1 VPSLSAVIWRTRH
14 MLDVSL
20 LSATARSVRR
30 ERLTYLSPWRLRRLE
45 MALKE
50 ILRENVPGDI
60 AEFGIA
66 LGGSAIILSKKA
78 SRYGRRFHGFD
89 VFGMIPPPKSARD
102 DQKARDRYKAIASG
116 ESKGISDD
124 LYYGYRD
131 NLYDEVCR
139 SFTKHGLTVDGSMI
153 SLHQGLFENTL
164 PAAEIEKIAF
174 AHIDCDWYDPVTYCL
189 NSLADRISPRGVILI
204 DDYHDYGGCRTATD
218 EFLQARPDFA
228 FEDGENVILRRT
240 GLHGYQRVANASE

>member
-1 VPSLSAVIWRTRH
+1 MPFLSSVYWRTRH
-14 MLDVSL
+14 MIDASR

-45 MALKE
+45 TALKE
-50 ILRENVPGDI
+50 VLKENVPGDI

-78 SRYGRRFHGFD
+78 SRHGRRFHGFD
-89 VFGMIPPPKSARD
+89 VFGMIPQPKSAKD
-102 DQKARDRYKAIASG
+102 DQKARDRYKTIASG
-116 ESKGISDD
+116 ESVGIGDD

-139 SFTKHGLTVDGSMI
+139 SFMKHGLIVDGSMVR
-153 SLHQGLFENTL
+153 LHKGLFEDTL
-164 PAAEIEKIAF
+164 PAAGIEKIAF

-189 NSLADRISPRGVILI
+189 NSLADRVSPGGAILI
-204 DDYHDYGGCRTATD
+204 DDYHDYGGCRTAAD

-228 FEDGENVILRRT
+228 FEDGGNVILRRT
-240 GLHGYQRVANASE
+240 GLNG

>member
-1 VPSLSAVIWRTRH
+1 MPRLSSVIWRTRH
-14 MLDVSL
+14 MLETSR

-30 ERLTYLSPWRLRRLE
+30 ERLTYLSPWKLRRLE
-45 MALKE
+45 IALKE
-50 ILRENVPGDI
+50 VLKENVPGDI

-78 SRYGRRFHGFD
+78 NDHGRRFHGFD
-89 VFGMIPPPKSARD
+89 VFGMIPPPQSAKD
-102 DQKARDRYKAIASG
+102 GQKARDRYKTIASG
-116 ESKGISDD
+116 ESKGLGGD

-139 SFTKHGLTVDGSMI
+139 SFAKYGLAVDGPMVN
-153 SLHQGLFENTL
+153 LHKGLFENTL
-164 PAAEIEKIAF
+164 PAAGIEKIAF
-174 AHIDCDWYDPVTYCL
+174 AHIDCDWYDPVSYCL
-189 NSLADRISPRGVILI
+189 NSLADRISPGGVILI

-228 FEDGENVILRRT
+228 FEDGANVILRRT
-240 GLHGYQRVANASE
+240 RLNG

>member
-1 VPSLSAVIWRTRH
+1 
-14 MLDVSL
+14 MLDASR

-50 ILRENVPGDI
+50 VLKENVPGDI

-78 SRYGRRFHGFD
+78 SRHGRRFHGFD
-89 VFGMIPPPKSARD
+89 VFGMIPPPKSAKD
-102 DQKARDRYKAIASG
+102 DLKARDRYKTIASG
-116 ESKGISDD
+116 ESKGIGDD
-124 LYYGYRD
+124 LYYGYRE

-139 SFTKHGLTVDGSMI
+139 SFTKYGLTVDGSMV
-153 SLHQGLFENTL
+153 SLHKGLFENTL
-164 PAAEIEKIAF
+164 PAAGIEKIAF

-189 NSLADRISPRGVILI
+189 NSLADRITPRGVILI

-228 FEDGENVILRRT
+228 FEDGGNVILRRT
-240 GLHGYQRVANASE
+240 GLNG